1 MNLNVDTMRDA
12 QVQAINQAL
21 DDGDLEL
28 ADQLDDTLV
37 VLNRIAIERF
47 SNRLPELVSE
57 KDGNDWLDN
66 LIQHHMEGSK

>member
-28 ADQLDDTLV
+28 ADQLDDTLE

-47 SNRLPELVSE
+47 SNRLPELVAE
-57 KDGNDWLDN
+57 KTGNEWLDG
-66 LIQHHMEGSK
+66 LIKHHMEGSN

>member
-28 ADQLDDTLV
+28 ADQLDDTLE
-37 VLNRIAIERF
+37 VLNRIAVERF
-47 SNRLPELVSE
+47 SNRLPELVAE
-57 KDGNDWLDN
+57 KTNNDWLDS
-66 LIQHHMEGSK
+66 LIQHHMEGSN